1 MGVSLVESQ
10 GGGEQR
16 TKSSSSNVIVVN
28 FAVFSSAAT
37 SVRLCL
43 FSRADLDAGRTTAEL
58 ELDPLLNRTGDVWH
72 VMLEVEDAELMYGYR
87 MAGPNQEK
95 KSGGEGAE
103 AAAAASGHRFDE
115 SVVLLDPY
123 ATSIIGRS
131 KFMELGPEG
140 LDYGG
145 AALGLARTW
154 PQAACGLPCSSGDA
168 DGLDEGAPFDW
179 EGDRPLKTPMADLV
193 IYEMHVRGF
202 TAHPSSGF
210 RSEAEG
216 EESTSTSSSSSS
228 SSPFRGTYA
237 ALTEKLDYL
246 SSLGVNAI
254 ELLPVHEFNE
264 LEYYA
269 ILPGSDGVESSAIRL
284 NYWGYSTVGF
294 FAPMARF
301 SSAATGKSKSGS
313 SSGRAVIRE
322 FKEMVKACHARGI
335 EVILDVVFNHTA
347 EGNEKGPSLSFRYEI
362 FFPFIFL
369 LLFFF
374 LILTTLLNSHHRQQN
389 KTGE

>member
-1 MGVSLVESQ
+1 MGASVVERGGQPSPPSAGAKSL
-10 GGGEQR
+10 
-16 TKSSSSNVIVVN
+16 IVN

-37 SVRLCL
+37 AVRLCL
-43 FSRADLDAGRTTAEL
+43 FSREDLDAGRTTAEL

-72 VMLEVEDAELMYGYR
+72 AMLEIEDAELMYGYR
-87 MAGPNQEK
+87 MSGPNQEK
-95 KSGGEGAE
+95 
-103 AAAAASGHRFDE
+103 AAAGGGGGDDASSSSSSSSAPGHRFDD

-131 KFMELGPEG
+131 KFGELGPEG

-154 PQAACGLPCSSGDA
+154 PQAACGLPSPAAGGIGD
-168 DGLDEGAPFDW
+168 DGEEEEEAPFDW
-179 EGDRPLKTPMADLV
+179 EGDRPLRTPMEDLV

-210 RSEAEG
+210 RSE
-216 EESTSTSSSSSS
+216 EEASTSSSSSS
-228 SSPFRGTYA
+228 SSSASASGPLRGTYA
-237 ALTEKLDYL
+237 ALTEKLDYI

-269 ILPGSDGVESSAIRL
+269 VLPSPDGGGGESSAIRL

-301 SSAATGKSKSGS
+301 SSAAADAAGAGQNKSRRGS

-335 EVILDVVFNHTA
+335 EVIMDVVFNHTA
-347 EGNEKGPSLSFRYEI
+347 EGNEMGPSLSFRCEK
-362 FFPFIFL
+362 
-369 LLFFF
+369 
-374 LILTTLLNSHHRQQN
+374 R
-389 KTGE
+389 

>member
-1 MGVSLVESQ
+1 MGASVVER
-10 GGGEQR
+10 GGQAP
-16 TKSSSSNVIVVN
+16 SANANLIVN

-37 SVRLCL
+37 AVRLCL

-58 ELDPLLNRTGDVWH
+58 ELDPLLNRTGDIWH
-72 VMLEVEDAELMYGYR
+72 AMLEIEDAELMYGYR
-87 MAGPNQEK
+87 MSGPNQER
-95 KSGGEGAE
+95 GGGGDGDGSSD
-103 AAAAASGHRFDE
+103 AASSSSSSASSAPGHRFDD

-123 ATSIIGRS
+123 ATSIIGRA
-131 KFMELGPEG
+131 KFGELGPEG

-154 PQAACGLPCSSGDA
+154 PQAACGLPPSAAAG
-168 DGLDEGAPFDW
+168 GGEEEGEEEAPFDW
-179 EGDRPLKTPMADLV
+179 EGDRPLRTPMEDLV

-210 RSEAEG
+210 RSEKDEAG
-216 EESTSTSSSSSS
+216 EASTSSASASASGG
-228 SSPFRGTYA
+228 PLRGTYA

-269 ILPGSDGVESSAIRL
+269 ILPGSDGGESSAIRL

-301 SSAATGKSKSGS
+301 SSAAAAAAKAGRGGS

-322 FKEMVKACHARGI
+322 FKEMVKACHARGS
-335 EVILDVVFNHTA
+335 EVIMDVVFHHTA
-347 EGNEKGPSLSFRYEI
+347 EGNEKGPSLSFRYETTI
-362 FFPFIFL
+362 FF
-369 LLFFF
+369 FF
-374 LILTTLLNSHHRQQN
+374 
-389 KTGE
+389 

>member
-1 MGVSLVESQ
+1 MEGLFKPALSGCPFPMGASLVERSQ
-10 GGGEQR
+10 ASL
-16 TKSSSSNVIVVN
+16 SSSAAAASLVVN

-72 VMLEVEDAELMYGYR
+72 AMLEVEDAELMYGYR
-87 MAGPNQEK
+87 MSGPNQEK
-95 KSGGEGAE
+95 GGGGDGGGEGGGAGAG
-103 AAAAASGHRFDE
+103 AAPSAAPGHRFDE

-123 ATSIIGRS
+123 ATSIIGRAR
-131 KFMELGPEG
+131 FGELGPEG

-154 PQAACGLPCSSGDA
+154 PQAACGLPSAGGGA
-168 DGLDEGAPFDW
+168 EEDEAPFDW
-179 EGDRPLKTPMADLV
+179 EGDRPLRTPMEDLV

-210 RSEAEG
+210 RSEG
-216 EESTSTSSSSSS
+216 EEAGAAETAPTASSS
-228 SSPFRGTYA
+228 SSPLRGTYA
-237 ALTEKLDYL
+237 ALTEKLDYI

-269 ILPGSDGVESSAIRL
+269 VLPGSDGEESGAIRL

-301 SSAATGKSKSGS
+301 SSAAAAAAPKGQKKPKSGS

-322 FKEMVKACHARGI
+322 FKEMVKACHSRGI
-335 EVILDVVFNHTA
+335 EVIMDVVFNHTA
-347 EGNEKGPSLSFRYEI
+347 EGNEKGPSLSFRYD
-362 FFPFIFL
+362 F
-369 LLFFF
+369 
-374 LILTTLLNSHHRQQN
+374 
-389 KTGE
+389 

>member
-1 MGVSLVESQ
+1 MGASVVERGGLTSPPSADAKSL
-10 GGGEQR
+10 
-16 TKSSSSNVIVVN
+16 IVN

-37 SVRLCL
+37 AVRLCL

-58 ELDPLLNRTGDVWH
+58 ELYPLLNRTGDVWH
-72 VMLEVEDAELMYGYR
+72 AMLEIEDAELMYGYR
-87 MAGPNQEK
+87 MSGPNQEK
-95 KSGGEGAE
+95 AAGGGGDD
-103 AAAAASGHRFDE
+103 ASSSSSAPSAPGHRFDD

-131 KFMELGPEG
+131 KFGELGPEG

-154 PQAACGLPCSSGDA
+154 PQAACGLPSPAAGGIGD
-168 DGLDEGAPFDW
+168 DGEGPPFDW
-179 EGDRPLKTPMADLV
+179 EGDRPLRTPMEDLV

-210 RSEAEG
+210 RSE
-216 EESTSTSSSSSS
+216 EEASTSSSSSS
-228 SSPFRGTYA
+228 ASASGPLRGTYA
-237 ALTEKLDYL
+237 ALTEKLDYI

-269 ILPGSDGVESSAIRL
+269 ILPGNDGGGESSSAIRL

-301 SSAATGKSKSGS
+301 SSAAAAADAAGAGAGQKSRRGS

-335 EVILDVVFNHTA
+335 EVIMDVVFNHTA
-347 EGNEKGPSLSFRYEI
+347 EGNEKGPSLSFRCEK
-362 FFPFIFL
+362 
-369 LLFFF
+369 
-374 LILTTLLNSHHRQQN
+374 R
-389 KTGE
+389 

>member
-1 MGVSLVESQ
+1 MGASVVER
-10 GGGEQR
+10 GGQAP
-16 TKSSSSNVIVVN
+16 SANANLIVN

-37 SVRLCL
+37 AVRLCL

-58 ELDPLLNRTGDVWH
+58 ELDPLLNRTGDIWH
-72 VMLEVEDAELMYGYR
+72 AMLEIEDAELMYGYR
-87 MAGPNQEK
+87 MSGPNQER
-95 KSGGEGAE
+95 GGGGDGDGSSD
-103 AAAAASGHRFDE
+103 AASSSSSSASSAPGHRFDD

-123 ATSIIGRS
+123 ATSIIGRA
-131 KFMELGPEG
+131 KFGELGPEG

-154 PQAACGLPCSSGDA
+154 PQAACGLPPSAAAG
-168 DGLDEGAPFDW
+168 GGEEEGEEEAPFDW
-179 EGDRPLKTPMADLV
+179 EGDRPLRTPMEDLV

-210 RSEAEG
+210 RSEKDEAG
-216 EESTSTSSSSSS
+216 EASTSSASASASGG
-228 SSPFRGTYA
+228 PLRGTYA

-269 ILPGSDGVESSAIRL
+269 ILPGSDGGESSAIRL

-301 SSAATGKSKSGS
+301 SSAAAAAAKAGRGGS

-335 EVILDVVFNHTA
+335 EVIMDVVFNHTA
-347 EGNEKGPSLSFRYEI
+347 EGN
-362 FFPFIFL
+362 
-369 LLFFF
+369 
-374 LILTTLLNSHHRQQN
+374 
-389 KTGE
+389 